1 MSGMKNKNGMAK
13 KILRFRIMMYNVL
26 SNMIILYY
34 FIYVCNG
41 NCKIENVTAFTLYGH
56 KITVLRC
63 SGNQ

>member
-1 MSGMKNKNGMAK
+1 MDQEVFESTYKGKTS
-13 KILRFRIMMYNVL
+13 KI
-26 SNMIILYY
+26 NMIILYY
-34 FIYVCNG
+34 FMYICNS